1 MSNVILMGDYRA
13 PVTLPAELRNAK
25 TWLVWR
31 LVQMPGEKKP
41 RKIPYYTSGR
51 AREGAQGAPE
61 DLEQLVALD
70 RAVAA
75 VVKGGYS
82 GLGLAMHGSLG
93 LVALDFDD
101 CVVDG
106 VILPEVL
113 ELIQGTYSEFSPSGT
128 GVRAFFRGSLR
139 DDKDHNE
146 DKTHG
151 FGVEFFCRKG
161 YVTVTGNVTGDCEM
175 WGWTETVA
183 PLTDEIVSLY
193 RQRFGGV
200 AGGAAGGTAAV
211 GDEVDDSWFTSLA
224 PKVGL
229 SVEKA
234 TALVNALDEDCGYR
248 DWLQAGQALHHEFDG
263 SDTGLAIWRD
273 WSRKSGEKYPG
284 DRALEQKW
292 ASFGRYGGSP
302 ITGAWLLKHAK
313 VAKVA
318 ARYEAV
324 GDWKDRIAGAADDFD
339 LREKICP
346 EIARDERLDQ
356 IDREALAQ
364 VLIGR
369 FKVLGTKLPI
379 GSVRKLILPPEVTVP
394 TVRQRRPLTEFGN
407 AERMLDRYGEVL
419 MYVPEYGSWHVW
431 NGVYWRKVTD
441 VEIEH
446 YAKETVKG
454 LLEEVDDHREPAEFY
469 EFCALSQQARMVRNM
484 VALAA
489 SDPRVFVPAAE
500 LDKQSHMLCVQNG
513 VVDLRTGRLSPPDR
527 RLYLTRVAGCEY
539 RPEARAD
546 RWRMV
551 VKEVFSNDQAMA
563 DFFQRL
569 IGYAAIGDPVEDV
582 MVIAHGNGSNGKST
596 VLGTIREAFGA
607 YARAADAGTFVGDGR
622 SGSAGGPREDLL
634 RLKGAR
640 FVYVSEPDEQ
650 GELKEGSVKGM
661 TGGDAVPARGV
672 HGKDTVEFEPTWVAF
687 MPTNHK
693 PIVKGSDHG
702 IWRRLVLLPFL
713 RNFDEET
720 NVKDENLK
728 QKLKGEMEGVLAW
741 IVEGAAAYLAQG
753 LGQPQ
758 GIRAARDHYRS
769 QMDLLSEW
777 MDECCITGGECSES
791 IKNLWLSWESWAR
804 ERGMLHY
811 IKSSIAL
818 GRRLDQRFP
827 AERSAG
833 NTVRIRRGIAL
844 KRGADDFFSD

>member
-13 PVTLPAELRNAK
+13 PVKLPAELTAAK
-25 TWLVWR
+25 TWCVWR

-41 RKIPYYTSGR
+41 RKIPYYVSGK
-51 AREGAQGAPE
+51 AREGEQGSAE
-61 DLEQLVALD
+61 DLAQLVSYE

-75 VVKGGYS
+75 VARGGYS
-82 GLGLAMHGSLG
+82 GVGLAMHGSNG

-106 VILPEVL
+106 VIKPEVADL
-113 ELIQGTYSEFSPSGT
+113 CSGTYSELSPSGT
-128 GVRAFFRGSLR
+128 GVRAFFTGTIR
-139 DDKDHNE
+139 DDKDHDEGGKN
-146 DKTHG
+146 G

-161 YVTVTGNVTGDCEM
+161 YVTVTGNVTPDCDL

-183 PLTDEIVSLY
+183 PLTDEILALY
-193 RQRFGGV
+193 RRRFGRSGV
-200 AGGAAGGTAAV
+200 
-211 GDEVDDSWFTSLA
+211 EVDGGVLDAGDDDWFASLT

-234 TALVNALDEDCGYR
+234 TALVNALDEDCGY
-248 DWLQAGQALHHEFDG
+248 DEWLKAGQALHHEFDG
-263 SDTGLAIWRD
+263 NDTGLSIWRD

-284 DRALEQKW
+284 DAALEKKW
-292 ASFGRYGGSP
+292 ATFGRYGGQA
-302 ITGAWLLKHAK
+302 ITGSWLLKHAK

-324 GDWKDRIAGAADDFD
+324 GDWKEQIAAAPDDFD

-346 EIARDERLDQ
+346 QIARDDRLDQ

-364 VLIGR
+364 VLIER
-369 FKVLGTKLPI
+369 FKRLGTKLPI
-379 GSVRKLILPPEVTVP
+379 GSIRKLILPPEVTVP

-407 AERMLDRYGEVL
+407 AERMLDRFGDVL
-419 MYVPEYGSWHVW
+419 MYVPEYGAWHVW

-484 VALAA
+484 VSLAA

-500 LDKQSHMLCVQNG
+500 LDNKPHLLCVQNG
-513 VVDLRTGRLSPPDR
+513 IVDLRTGRLSPPNKGA
-527 RLYLTRVAGCEY
+527 YITRVAGCEY
-539 RPEARAD
+539 RQGAKAPLFRK
-546 RWRMV
+546 V
-551 VKEVFSNDQAMA
+551 VTDVFQDDQGMA

-569 IGYAAIGDPVEDV
+569 IGYSAIGDPVEDI

-596 VLGTIREAFGA
+596 VLGTLREAFGT
-607 YARAADAGTFVGDGR
+607 YARAADAATFVGDGR
-622 SGSAGGPREDLL
+622 SGSSGGGPREDLL
-634 RLKGAR
+634 RLKGSR

-650 GELKEGSVKGM
+650 GELKEGSVKAM
-661 TGGDAVPARGV
+661 SGGDATVARGV
-672 HGKDTVEFEPTWVAF
+672 HGKDSVEFEPTWVAF

-713 RNFDEET
+713 RNFDEEP

-728 QKLKGEMEGVLAW
+728 QKLKGEMEGVLSW
-741 IVEGAAAYLAQG
+741 IVEGAQAYLAQG
-753 LGQPQ
+753 LAQPPAV
-758 GIRAARDHYRS
+758 RAARDQYRS

-777 MDECCITGGECSES
+777 MDECCITGPECSES
-791 IKNLWLSWESWAR
+791 IKNLWLSWESWAK
-804 ERGMLHY
+804 ERGMLLY

-827 AERSAG
+827 AGRDSSGASR
-833 NTVRIRRGIAL
+833 VRQGIAL
-844 KRGADDFFSD
+844 KRGVQDFFDD

>member
-13 PVTLPAELRNAK
+13 PVKLPAELRNAK

-41 RKIPYYTSGR
+41 RKIPYYVSGK
-51 AREGAQGAPE
+51 AREGAQGSPE
-61 DLEQLVALD
+61 DLEQLVGYE
-70 RAVAA
+70 RAVGA
-75 VVKGGYS
+75 VTRGGYS
-82 GLGLAMHGSLG
+82 GVGLAMNAANG

-106 VILPEVL
+106 VIKPEVA
-113 ELIQGTYSEFSPSGT
+113 ELCSGTYSEFSPSGN
-128 GVRAFFRGSLR
+128 GVRAFFKGMVR
-139 DDKDHNE
+139 DDKDHDE
-146 DKTHG
+146 DGKKG

-161 YVTVTGNVTGDCEM
+161 YVTVTGNVTFDCEM

-183 PLTDEIVSLY
+183 PLTDEILALY
-193 RQRFGGV
+193 RERFGT
-200 AGGAAGGTAAV
+200 AGSPAV
-211 GDEVDDSWFTSLA
+211 GSVEWGEADDDWFSSLT

-234 TALVNALDEDCGYR
+234 TALVNALDEDGGYD
-248 DWLQAGQALHHEFDG
+248 DWLKAGQALHHEFDG
-263 SDTGLAIWRD
+263 SDTGLSIWRD

-284 DRALEQKW
+284 DAALEKKW
-292 ASFGRYGGSP
+292 ATFGRYGGSP

-324 GDWKDRIAGAADDFD
+324 GDWKDRIRDAQDDFD

-346 EIARDERLDQ
+346 EIGRDERLDS

-364 VLIGR
+364 VLLVR
-369 FKVLGTKLPI
+369 FKTLGSKLPI

-407 AERMLDRYGEVL
+407 AERMLDRYGDML
-419 MYVPEYGSWHVW
+419 MYVPEYGAWHVW

-500 LDKQSHMLCVQNG
+500 LDNKPGMVCVQNG
-513 VVDLRTGRLSPPDR
+513 VVDLRTGRLMPPNKE
-527 RLYLTRVAGCEY
+527 LYITRVAGCEY
-539 RPEARAD
+539 RPEAKAPLFRK
-546 RWRMV
+546 V
-551 VKEVFSNDQAMA
+551 VKDVFNDDQGMA
-563 DFFQRL
+563 DFFARL
-569 IGYAAIGDPVEDV
+569 IGYSAIGDPVEDV

-596 VLGTIREAFGA
+596 VLGTVREAFGT

-650 GELKEGSVKGM
+650 GELKEGSVKSM
-661 TGGDAVPARGV
+661 TGGDAAVARGV
-672 HGKDTVEFEPTWVAF
+672 HGKDTVEFDPTWVAF

-713 RNFDEET
+713 RNFDDEP

-728 QKLKGEMEGVLAW
+728 QKLKGEMEGVFAW
-741 IVEGAAAYLAQG
+741 IVEGAQAYLAQG
-753 LGQPQ
+753 LAQPPAV
-758 GIRAARDHYRS
+758 RAARDQYRS

-777 MDECCITGGECSES
+777 MDECCITSPECGET

-811 IKSSIAL
+811 IKSSVAL

-827 AERSAG
+827 S
-833 NTVRIRRGIAL
+833 VRDSSGAARLRQGIAL
-844 KRGADDFFSD
+844 KRGVQDFFDD